1 MRSSL
6 VDNMDNIKQ
15 AIEFAKKNPGSQ
27 FAGELRKRIEE
38 GRYTDQLRQAGLT
51 QYIPDSQKGYGE
63 RIAEQYQAIGQRVTE
78 SLQKTGE
85 GISEA
90 QQKGDVLGTAG
101 QMLRGGLRT
110 VGAVAEGA
118 FAPIVEAPV
127 VKQALEFVGE
137 KIADTKI
144 AQKLQQKIQ
153 ENPEKAQDIMDI
165 VNTLT
170 MGVGKAAEQPLLS
183 GIKGAVKKTGQLA
196 KDVVS
201 GAKVQ
206 RVAELASQVDETVGK
221 IVQGTEKDLAR
232 AKKALTDIDVSDI
245 TTYKDLGE
253 RIGEKIEVLSN
264 KLDEQLGKFKTD
276 KPITLENAVREI
288 KVGEQVVRHNFVD
301 DALTQLDDFYRS
313 TNDVTGQT
321 NINQL
326 RNKFANEGI
335 TVKDINDL
343 AKLHGEKLKGFNSKG
358 ELASGLTKQ
367 AAENT
372 RAGVKATGREIFGG
386 KVWGE
391 IDSQI
396 SNLMRTKSLVDN
408 VAKEVR
414 KLEQKITKRGFG
426 EEAGRLIFKVADII
440 TGRGLSG
447 FVQSFIPRG
456 QGIKIMNALDLEKAL
471 NKNLKKLQEAINA
484 PTESATIKQMENLIN
499 SIEDYTKNPK
509 MGLGLEDVSKKA
521 SVAKTTETNLLTEA
535 KKYKSAEEFVKA
547 QLDKN
552 SYVMSVNKKVYRG
565 EGKGIGNS
573 TLVDG
578 QYFADSKE
586 FASQFGDVS
595 ESVIPKGSKVFDLD
609 KIKSGGGIIPDEML
623 VDNKALTKYLID
635 NGFDYTRNTNTR
647 GVEFVKLNKI
657 SNELESLASKSQSLT
672 DFKKKVMANYDKY
685 RDELARISQNYTTAD
700 NSRLRSPI
708 DDIYNKVENKGIP
721 KTKSQLTEIWN
732 KANKNVDIE
741 PLIQEAKKYKSA
753 EEFVKKQELIYHG
766 ADPRNIDALNKNGVK
781 ILSPEEKLKLPS
793 TGGGNYGISMTTDKA
808 TAQNYSQALG
818 NKNIGEFYINP
829 NAKVKT
835 ISGYID
841 DIYTPAELEKLAK
854 IYDVIK
860 STASESEV
868 RILTNNGAVT
878 KSQLTEIWN
887 KANKK

>member
-15 AIEFAKKNPGSQ
+15 AIEVAKKNPDSQ

-51 QYIPDSQKGYGE
+51 QYIPDSRKGYGE

-78 SLQKTGE
+78 SLKKTGE

-313 TNDVTGQT
+313 TNDVTGQA

-343 AKLHGEKLKGFNSKG
+343 AKLHGEKLKGFNIKG

-509 MGLGLEDVSKKA
+509 MGLGLEDVSKKQGGNFGFGKEIKRTASGDIFPSENIKALFKQSDGLKDFVQKVERSVDGNRLTRKEIEGIYDNFTGGRKKA

-700 NSRLRSPI
+700 NARLRSPI

-721 KTKSQLTEIWN
+721 KTKSQLT
-732 KANKNVDIE
+732 D
-741 PLIQEAKKYKSA
+741 
-753 EEFVKKQELIYHG
+753 
-766 ADPRNIDALNKNGVK
+766 
-781 ILSPEEKLKLPS
+781 
-793 TGGGNYGISMTTDKA
+793 
-808 TAQNYSQALG
+808 
-818 NKNIGEFYINP
+818 
-829 NAKVKT
+829 
-835 ISGYID
+835 
-841 DIYTPAELEKLAK
+841 
-854 IYDVIK
+854 
-860 STASESEV
+860 
-868 RILTNNGAVT
+868 
-878 KSQLTEIWN
+878 IWN